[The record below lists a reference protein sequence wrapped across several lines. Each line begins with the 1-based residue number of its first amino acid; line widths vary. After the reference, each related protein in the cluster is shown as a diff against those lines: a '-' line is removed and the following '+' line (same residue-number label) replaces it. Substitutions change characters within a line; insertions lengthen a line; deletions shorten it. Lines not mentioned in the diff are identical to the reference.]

1 MLNRGDTV
9 CLLLNYSLNGDP
21 LQEGAYQEIE
31 LQINKQ
37 GIYNAVKKT
46 LSDGSIVWGEV
57 SYLDD
62 EGQAQTFT
70 GYYANLSQ
78 EETFRLSS
86 GASNIQLRIMLND
99 EVGSSAISSINL
111 GQVLSSQILGVS
123 AD

>member
-31 LQINKQ
+31 LQLNKQ
-37 GIYNAVKKT
+37 DVYNAVKKT
-46 LSDGSIVWGEV
+46 LSGGSILWGEV
-57 SYLDD
+57 SYLDEHGD
-62 EGQAQTFT
+62 PQTFT

-86 GASNIQLRIMLND
+86 GATNIQLRIMLNE

-111 GQVLSSQILGVS
+111 GQVLSSQVLGVS

>member
-9 CLLLNYSLNGDP
+9 CLLLNYNLNGSP

-37 GIYNAVKKT
+37 GLYNAVKKT
-46 LSDGSIVWGEV
+46 LSSGSIRWGEV
-57 SYLDD
+57 SYIDSHGD
-62 EGQAQTFT
+62 TQTFT

-78 EETFRLSS
+78 AETFQLSTGKS
-86 GASNIQLRIMLND
+86 DIQLRIMLNE
-99 EVGSSAISSINL
+99 EVGSSAISSIDL
-111 GQVLSSQILGVS
+111 GQVLSSQVLGVS

>member
-9 CLLLNYSLNGDP
+9 CLLLNYNLNGEP
-21 LQEGAYQEIE
+21 LVEGAYQEIE

-37 GIYNAVKKT
+37 GIFNAVKKT